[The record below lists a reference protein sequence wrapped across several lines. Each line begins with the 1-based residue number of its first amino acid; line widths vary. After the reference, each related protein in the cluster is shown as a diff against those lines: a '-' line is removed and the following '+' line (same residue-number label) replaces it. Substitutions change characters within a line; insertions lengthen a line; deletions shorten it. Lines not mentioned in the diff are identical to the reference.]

1 MRLVIQDENDTAAP
15 WEQSCRTAELSAQR
29 RGLMSTLSKDNGA
42 AALLSPA
49 STGPAQPTMAE
60 RPPSTGYH
68 YSPERVRRTSGPG
81 SSPKSATTGSDVVTA
96 TEFLDRIL
104 DSRLL
109 SAEELDQF
117 LAGQPALVE
126 GDTRSLMEAFVGQGL
141 LTEYQVT
148 RLLSGQTF
156 GLVLGNYRMVERLGA
171 GGMGVVYKAE
181 HIHMKRSVAIKV
193 LVTKEDR
200 NSVFLQRFYSEMQ
213 ATAVLSHPNIVL
225 AFDAGEIVVP
235 NSPDEI
241 LRYLVMEYV
250 PGKNL
255 EQYVLDNGSLPIA
268 EACEYIRQAAS
279 GLQHAFERGLVH
291 RDIKPSNLILT
302 PQKQVKILDF
312 GLARLCR
319 RRHTEAHTMLG
330 SVDYMAPEQA
340 RDARSVDI
348 RADIYGLGGTLYWLL
363 TGHKP
368 FPGDRPII
376 EELLAR
382 QKETPQPLEQARSDI
397 PPELQSLVQQMMAL
411 EPSGRYPTP
420 TAVMTALNAFLE
432 QKSPTTL
439 PVSLTL
445 GAEAAQAAEY
455 GNLADPSTDDLPA
468 GHRGRRALVLSP
480 SAKIRVMCRTTL
492 EAHGLECS
500 EACDDGEARAKLA
513 QNPHDLLLVD
523 AQLPDGTALQICT
536 QIRAEPPAPHF
547 KLILL
552 TPRNTAEWIGL
563 GQKAN
568 VDDCLPRS
576 VSARELA
583 NRIRAVLRIKE
594 SEERSDYLASQLLRT
609 SQQLEQA
616 LRLRDCNLYQAQ
628 DVLIFAMAKMA
639 ELRGLETGSHL
650 LRLQGYVR
658 VLAEEAMRLP
668 AFAGL
673 IDDAFV
679 RMLERCVLLHDIGKV
694 AIPDNV
700 LLKPGRFD
708 AEERCV
714 MESHTT
720 VGAEIL
726 LAVARQHGASLGFL
740 QMAIDVARHHHERW
754 DGTGYPNGLA
764 GDAIPLSARIVTIAD
779 VYDALRSK
787 LVYKPGL
794 THSQAKRLIL
804 DSNPG
809 QFDPALLIAF
819 RNSEA
824 TLDRIFLQTKD

>member
-1 MRLVIQDENDTAAP
+1 VI
-15 WEQSCRTAELSAQR
+15 S
-29 RGLMSTLSKDNGA
+29 
-42 AALLSPA
+42 
-49 STGPAQPTMAE
+49 
-60 RPPSTGYH
+60 
-68 YSPERVRRTSGPG
+68 
-81 SSPKSATTGSDVVTA
+81 A
-96 TEFLDRIL
+96 TEFLDRVL

-109 SAEELDQF
+109 SAEEVDRF
-117 LAGQPALVE
+117 LASQPDLAE
-126 GDTRSLMEAFVGQGL
+126 GDTSGLVQAFVGQGL
-141 LTEYQVT
+141 LTDYQVT
-148 RLLSGQTF
+148 RLLAGQTF

-181 HIHMKRSVAIKV
+181 HIHMKRAVAIKV
-193 LVTKEDR
+193 LVAKEDR
-200 NSVFLQRFYSEMQ
+200 DSVFLQRFYSEMQ
-213 ATAVLSHPNIVL
+213 ATAVLSHANIVL
-225 AFDAGEIVVP
+225 AFDAGEIAVP
-235 NSPDEI
+235 HSPDEI

-255 EQYVLDNGSLPIA
+255 EQYVLDNGPLPIA

-279 GLQHAFERGLVH
+279 GLQHAYERGLVH
-291 RDIKPSNLILT
+291 RDIKPSNLLLT

-363 TGHKP
+363 TGRKP

-382 QKETPQPLEQARSDI
+382 QRESPQPLEHARPDI
-397 PPELQSLVQQMMAL
+397 PPELQTLVLQMMAL

-420 TAVMTALNAFLE
+420 AAVMTALNAFLE
-432 QKSPTTL
+432 QKSSGCL
-439 PVSLTL
+439 PAALSIGDELGPAGSCRKLADL
-445 GAEAAQAAEY
+445 GASDLSAA
-455 GNLADPSTDDLPA
+455 DR
-468 GHRGRRALVLSP
+468 GHRGLVISP
-480 SAKIRVMCRTTL
+480 STKIRMMCRTAL
-492 EAHGLECS
+492 ESHGLECS
-500 EACDDGEARAKLA
+500 EARDAVEARAKLG
-513 QNPHDLLLVD
+513 QLPHDLLLVD
-523 AQLPDGTALQICT
+523 VQLPDGMALEICS
-536 QIRAEPPAPHF
+536 QLRAEPPAPHL

-552 TPRNTAEWIGL
+552 TPRNTAEWIGQ

-568 VDDCLPRS
+568 IDDCLPKS
-576 VSARELA
+576 VSPLELA
-583 NRIRAVLRIKE
+583 SRIRAVLRIKE
-594 SEERSDYLASQLLRT
+594 AEERSDHLASNLLSA

-616 LRLRDCNLYQAQ
+616 LRLRDCDLYQAQ

-673 IDDAFV
+673 IDEAFV

-700 LLKPGRFD
+700 LLKPARFD
-708 AEERCV
+708 AEERCI

-720 VGAEIL
+720 VGADIL

-740 QMAIDVARHHHERW
+740 QMAIDIARHHHERW
-754 DGTGYPNGLA
+754 DGTGYPNALV

-804 DSNPG
+804 DSSPG